1 MSQAIFALLI
11 CRPLRGL
18 GCVWVRFPRL
28 GFALAWDYHSPRLLR
43 RLVGT
48 IGQLERRS
56 RFSHHLF
63 RRFLRMANILE
74 RLPENVPGDFFVDAT
89 CIDCDTCS
97 QLAPGIFRDHGEQCS
112 VYHQPESEADTRLAM
127 MALVACP
134 TGSIGANEKH
144 DARIGIDAFPSLIAE
159 NVNFCGFT
167 SESSFGGW
175 SYLIVRPESE
185 GGNLLVD
192 SPRFATQLV
201 KRIERLGGVS
211 QMLLTH
217 RDDIADH
224 ELFRKKFGCKRVM
237 HADDGAARLGIEQ
250 VMKGE
255 DAIQLED
262 DLLAIPTP
270 GHTRGHT
277 VFLYKDRFL
286 FTGDH
291 LAWSP
296 SQQTLTAF
304 PSVAWYSWAR
314 QTESMAG
321 LAQYDFEWVLPG
333 HGSLHHD
340 TKQNMRYHLQSCIAW
355 MKTRLA

>member
-1 MSQAIFALLI
+1 
-11 CRPLRGL
+11 
-18 GCVWVRFPRL
+18 
-28 GFALAWDYHSPRLLR
+28 
-43 RLVGT
+43 
-48 IGQLERRS
+48 
-56 RFSHHLF
+56 
-63 RRFLRMANILE
+63 MANLQQ
-74 RLPENVPGDFFVDAT
+74 RLPENVPGDFFVDAS

-97 QLAPGIFRDHGEQCS
+97 QLAPEVFRDHGDQCS
-112 VYHQPESEADTRLAM
+112 VYRQPENATDTRLAL

-134 TGSIGANEKH
+134 TGSIGTTESHN
-144 DARIGIDAFPSLIAE
+144 ARIGIDAFPSLLAE
-159 NVNFCGFT
+159 NVYFCGFT

-175 SYLIVRPESE
+175 SYLVTRSESE
-185 GGNLLVD
+185 GGNLLID

-201 KRIERLGGVS
+201 KRIEQLGGVS

-224 ELFRKKFGCKRVM
+224 ERFRKKFGCERIM
-237 HADDGAARLGIEQ
+237 HADDGAARLGVERII
-250 VMKGE
+250 KGE
-255 DAIQLED
+255 TAVQLSD

-270 GHTRGHT
+270 GHTRGHV
-277 VFLYKDRFL
+277 VFLHREKFL

-296 SQQTLTAF
+296 ARQTLTAF
-304 PSVAWYSWAR
+304 PSVAWYSWTR
-314 QTESMAG
+314 QTESMAR

-355 MKTRLA
+355 MKARPGSP